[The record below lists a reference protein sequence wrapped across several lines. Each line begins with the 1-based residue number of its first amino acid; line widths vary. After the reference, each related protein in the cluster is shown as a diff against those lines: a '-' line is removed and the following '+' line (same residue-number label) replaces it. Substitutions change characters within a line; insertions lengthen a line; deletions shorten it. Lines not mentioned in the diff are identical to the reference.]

1 MSSETY
7 SLEKKIVQHNAIT
20 SGRYDFSACQLDIL
34 FMLLAQLGKSDAN
47 DIKYTIYVKDIMAI
61 TGRQWNYQ
69 QLQEATESMGGRMF
83 VVETEKS
90 LKQIWI
96 FQSIEYIK
104 TKGYFEVS
112 LSKDIKPYLF
122 DLKNNFTVL
131 ELKSA
136 LSCSSKYAKR
146 LYALGCQWRVRG
158 EVILDLDKFKEMLYL
173 KDPKGKEPEKF
184 ERISQLKERVLEIA
198 KEQINK
204 NTDISFDYEF
214 LKKGRTVDSIKI
226 IIGSAK
232 LKNIP
237 QLQIDF
243 NESVEYQKYVNEI
256 KSYGLHDDAAKELA
270 KSEKSMLEFKKVVF
284 ELNEEIVKTKKVI
297 NDPAAYLVGVL
308 QNKGLLKKAD
318 A

>member
-173 KDPKGKEPEKF
+173 KDPKGKEPE
-184 ERISQLKERVLEIA
+184 
-198 KEQINK
+198 
-204 NTDISFDYEF
+204 
-214 LKKGRTVDSIKI
+214 
-226 IIGSAK
+226 
-232 LKNIP
+232 
-237 QLQIDF
+237 
-243 NESVEYQKYVNEI
+243 
-256 KSYGLHDDAAKELA
+256 
-270 KSEKSMLEFKKVVF
+270 
-284 ELNEEIVKTKKVI
+284 
-297 NDPAAYLVGVL
+297 
-308 QNKGLLKKAD
+308 
-318 A
+318 